1 MKVLIIGGVA
11 GGATTATRLRRLNE
25 DAEIIILERGQYVSF
40 ANCGLPY
47 YIGND
52 ILDKSELIVQTPEK
66 FKLRFNIDVRVL
78 NEVIE
83 IDRKNKIVLIKNVV
97 NGDIYKESYDKLVLS
112 PGAKPI
118 KPNIEGIDNNKTFT
132 LRNIPDTYKIKEYIN
147 NNNPKSAVI
156 VGGGYIG
163 IEMAENLF
171 KLGID
176 ITIVELGDHLIGPI
190 DFDMSSIVK
199 SYLIKKGMKVIL
211 SNGVQKIEEYN
222 NRVKV
227 VLNKGDIT
235 TDMVIMSIGVTPE
248 TSLAK
253 EANLELN
260 KRGSIIVNDK
270 MQTSDE
276 DIYALGDAAEITNF
290 VTKEKGFIPLAGP
303 ANKQARTVANN
314 ICGIDSTYKGTQ
326 GSSIIKILDMTVA
339 ATGIN
344 EGMAKSLNL
353 NYDKIFINSYSHATY
368 YPNALPMVIKVIYEK
383 ITGKILGAQIVGH
396 DGVDKRCDVLATAI
410 RGSMTASDL
419 TELELCYSPPYSSAK
434 DPVNM
439 AGYVIENIILDNV
452 KTIHFEDIQ
461 ENLNNDNVLFLD
473 VRTNNEYNKL
483 GSIENSLNIPVDEL
497 RERIDEIDKNKKIF
511 VFCHSG
517 LRSYI
522 AYKILVNKGYDC
534 YNLSG
539 GYSVYSSITEA
550 INKK

>member
-52 ILDKSELIVQTPEK
+52 IKEKSELIVQTPEK

-83 IDRKNKIVLIKNVV
+83 IDRENKIVLIKNVV
-97 NGDIYKESYDKLVLS
+97 NGEIYKESYDKLVLS

-199 SYLIKKGMKVIL
+199 SYLIKKGIKVIL
-211 SNGVQKIEEYN
+211 SNGVQKIEEDN

-344 EGMAKSLNL
+344 ESIAKSLNL
-353 NYDKIFINSYSHATY
+353 NYDKVFINSYSHATY
-368 YPNALPMVIKVIYEK
+368 YPNALPMVVKVIYEK

-396 DGVDKRCDVLATAI
+396 DGVDKRCDVFATAI

-497 RERIDEIDKNKKIF
+497 RERIVEIDKNKKIF

-522 AYKILVNKGYDC
+522 AYKILVSKGYDC

-550 INKK
+550 INK

>member
-522 AYKILVNKGYDC
+522 AYKMLTSNSYDC
-534 YNLSG
+534 YNLTG
-539 GYSVYSSITEA
+539 GYSMYDS
-550 INKK
+550 INKAMDK

>member
-52 ILDKSELIVQTPEK
+52 IKEKSELIVQTPEK
-66 FKLRFNIDVRVL
+66 FKLRFNIDVRIL

-83 IDRKNKIVLIKNVV
+83 IDRENKIVLIKNVV

-156 VGGGYIG
+156 IGGGYIG

-199 SYLIKKGMKVIL
+199 SYLIKKGIKVIL
-211 SNGVQKIEEYN
+211 SNGVQKIEEDN

-235 TDMVIMSIGVTPE
+235 TDMVIMSIGVIPE

-260 KRGSIIVNDK
+260 KRGSIVVNDK

-314 ICGIDSTYKGTQ
+314 ICGIDSTYNGTQ
-326 GSSIIKILDMTVA
+326 GSSIIKILDLTVA

-344 EGMAKSLNL
+344 ENIAKSLNL

-396 DGVDKRCDVLATAI
+396 DGVDKRCDIFATAI

-483 GSIENSLNIPVDEL
+483 GSIDNSLNIPVDEL
-497 RERIDEIDKNKKIF
+497 RDRIDEIDKNKKIF

-550 INKK
+550 INK